1 MAISKSDDDLIGLAN
16 NIVDKLNLSPSILTI
31 NQCNHFFFVQ
41 VYESILGEKP
51 PGLNSSPVSIEDQI
65 HNVQVVVD
73 SLATDVLDMDLSHI
87 DVQGIVQQN
96 KVQVK
101 NLLEVFDGLLDCLLE
116 ELNYEDNFYE
126 CTKNKGDDQTKI
138 NNSNQNDLLKFPLS
152 GQKEL
157 STLTEEHEMLSDT
170 VFQEDS
176 EKSFPELKHE
186 ASNPNNFEN
195 YSWLRNG
202 ESTNELINE
211 CTIGQHIKDKSSKSN
226 ENYDQK
232 NSSSTHWSS
241 ILNKTSACESL
252 SSEIK
257 EIGMRPRKPL
267 GVEKKRIQ
275 KEKNVQLHSHT
286 HHHYHHKAN
295 DSSYSSSSTSIA
307 SLNPQETDEMSLDSL
322 VQQNSSEDTFS
333 SDHQLVF
340 FKNFANNKISKKV
353 QTSLLNLVDS
363 AVQTES
369 TSTYSDFQK
378 NISCSDVD
386 KNTRLKN
393 LAEVHDRLKKLR
405 DHFPQHSNHFTQHSE
420 KNVLLTSNDNQS
432 VEQKSNL
439 KSNNQKKEHKVSFA
453 FKGNYRRSS
462 FSDSEIYCSTTPA
475 KLKKIKMKDPLTK
488 KIEECLRKK
497 DYNYFESFC
506 LENTNS
512 NDSSSDN
519 VAERDYKALFKD
531 KENLNNF
538 SNIYRDVGSQNCLKE
553 KGLNKKQNFP
563 IKYTSKRPN
572 VVTNKRKKV
581 DGGECSSLETTVAKQ
596 KKHVTQNKFTYQ
608 LNNKHSCRPVDKIK
622 SRKRSAST
630 SPVGQRKV
638 FLPEDEI
645 LPIMEEEFPF
655 LPLSPHAAKLM
666 WKKQLLH
673 LSSICKQNGT
683 QKKTKTQVSIEEA
696 HRKQEALSKLLNK
709 EIEHNKRLKDHTDM
723 QQKELQMR
731 KKLQERRQTS
741 ARARRYYDEFV
752 TMNRARMLK
761 RDFKEEKIFK
771 DLFQEG
777 LDLQKQQIREMKKY
791 AEEMQEKKEI
801 KQQNEIESL
810 ENYYRDQ
817 LSMLADTIARE
828 KEELEIRQRAQT
840 NVLLRMR
847 TEMRKRMERELRTVQ
862 SQLTNNN
869 NAIFFRKLDAD
880 SLRKRFQRSVYK
892 SVSK

>member
-1 MAISKSDDDLIGLAN
+1 MDACTEAN
-16 NIVDKLNLSPSILTI
+16 
-31 NQCNHFFFVQ
+31 
-41 VYESILGEKP
+41 Y
-51 PGLNSSPVSIEDQI
+51 VSCKA
-65 HNVQVVVD
+65 N
-73 SLATDVLDMDLSHI
+73 
-87 DVQGIVQQN
+87 
-96 KVQVK
+96 
-101 NLLEVFDGLLDCLLE
+101 
-116 ELNYEDNFYE
+116 
-126 CTKNKGDDQTKI
+126 
-138 NNSNQNDLLKFPLS
+138 
-152 GQKEL
+152 
-157 STLTEEHEMLSDT
+157 
-170 VFQEDS
+170 
-176 EKSFPELKHE
+176 
-186 ASNPNNFEN
+186 
-195 YSWLRNG
+195 
-202 ESTNELINE
+202 
-211 CTIGQHIKDKSSKSN
+211 SKSN

-333 SDHQLVF
+333 SDHQL
-340 FKNFANNKISKKV
+340 
-353 QTSLLNLVDS
+353 
-363 AVQTES
+363 
-369 TSTYSDFQK
+369 
-378 NISCSDVD
+378 
-386 KNTRLKN
+386 
-393 LAEVHDRLKKLR
+393 
-405 DHFPQHSNHFTQHSE
+405 
-420 KNVLLTSNDNQS
+420 
-432 VEQKSNL
+432 
-439 KSNNQKKEHKVSFA
+439 
-453 FKGNYRRSS
+453 
-462 FSDSEIYCSTTPA
+462 
-475 KLKKIKMKDPLTK
+475 
-488 KIEECLRKK
+488 
-497 DYNYFESFC
+497 
-506 LENTNS
+506 
-512 NDSSSDN
+512 
-519 VAERDYKALFKD
+519 
-531 KENLNNF
+531 
-538 SNIYRDVGSQNCLKE
+538 
-553 KGLNKKQNFP
+553 
-563 IKYTSKRPN
+563 
-572 VVTNKRKKV
+572 V

-810 ENYYRDQ
+810 EN
-817 LSMLADTIARE
+817 
-828 KEELEIRQRAQT
+828 
-840 NVLLRMR
+840 
-847 TEMRKRMERELRTVQ
+847 
-862 SQLTNNN
+862 
-869 NAIFFRKLDAD
+869 
-880 SLRKRFQRSVYK
+880 
-892 SVSK
+892 